1 MHLYDGIVRDMA
13 FSIVMFDSIV
23 ALNVVRSAVVV
34 IVFTVIPD
42 VSVQV
47 SETFNFGG
55 VLDCLAGACQSYV
68 ILHIRI
74 ALRPSMT
81 G

>member
-1 MHLYDGIVRDMA
+1 MT
-13 FSIVMFDSIV
+13 FSIVIFDSIV
-23 ALNVVRSAVVV
+23 PLDVLGSAVVV

-68 ILHIRI
+68 ILHIRVT
-74 ALRPSMT
+74 LRPLMT

>member
-1 MHLYDGIVRDMA
+1 MHLYDGIVRRA
-13 FSIVMFDSIV
+13 TFSIVKFDSIV

-55 VLDCLAGACQSYV
+55 V
-68 ILHIRI
+68 
-74 ALRPSMT
+74 
-81 G
+81 

>member
-47 SETFNFGG
+47 SETFNFG
-55 VLDCLAGACQSYV
+55 
-68 ILHIRI
+68 R
-74 ALRPSMT
+74 T
-81 G
+81 

>member
-1 MHLYDGIVRDMA
+1 MHLYDGIVRRA
-13 FSIVMFDSIV
+13 TFSIVKFDSIV

-34 IVFTVIPD
+34 IVFIVIPD
-42 VSVQV
+42 MSVQV
-47 SETFNFGG
+47 SETLSFGG

-68 ILHIRI
+68 ILHINI
-74 ALRPSMT
+74 ALRSSTT